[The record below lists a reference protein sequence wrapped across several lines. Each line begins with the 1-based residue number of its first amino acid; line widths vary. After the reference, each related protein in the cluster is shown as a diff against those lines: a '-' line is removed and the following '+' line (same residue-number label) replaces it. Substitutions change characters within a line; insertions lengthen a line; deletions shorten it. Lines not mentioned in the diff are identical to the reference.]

1 MTRAMDSLLVGIDIG
16 TQVTTCVVGELQP
29 DAPLEVVAIGRAASR
44 GISRGN
50 VVDIAATVNGIR
62 EAVQQAEQMANCHIR
77 SAYVAIGGAH
87 IHSVQSAGSQAL
99 RGREVSNADVLKALE
114 SAKAMAIPAD
124 QRLLHV
130 LPQEYAIDENDQVR
144 FPVGMVGVR
153 LEVRTH
159 LVLAGQSAAQNLIK
173 CLDMA
178 SIPLDELVYSGLAS
192 SLAVL
197 TDDEKDR
204 GVLLVDI
211 GAGTCK
217 MMFWRRGAPR
227 WSRVLALGGD
237 HVTNDI
243 VVAFHTAREAAESLK
258 IQYASARQERGGLDD
273 YINVPGMHSEV
284 APRRLLRGQLTH
296 VVRLRYNEICEMA
309 LAALE
314 EAELD
319 GQMLTSVVLTGGSAR
334 LDGLK
339 VLAEEVFQKP
349 VRIGAPIGFSGL
361 DDVIHDPANATALG
375 ILRHGGRELGGGNP
389 RWKSRLSPF
398 LAKLGRLKTWF
409 RGEFG

>member
-1 MTRAMDSLLVGIDIG
+1 MTRSMDSLLVGIDIG
-16 TQVTTCVVGELQP
+16 TQVTTCVVGELRP
-29 DAPLEVVAIGRAASR
+29 DAPVDVVAIGQAASR

-62 EAVQQAEQMANCHIR
+62 EAVQQAEQMANCHIH

-99 RGREVSNADVLKALE
+99 RGREVGNVDVVKALE

-159 LVLAGQSAAQNLIK
+159 LVLASQSAAQNLIK

-197 TDDEKDR
+197 TEDEKDR

-296 VVRLRYNEICEMA
+296 VVRLRYNEICEMV

-319 GQMLTSVVLTGGSAR
+319 GQMLTSVVLTGGAAR

-349 VRIGAPIGFSGL
+349 VRIGAPIGFAGL

-375 ILRHGGRELGGGNP
+375 ILRHGSRELGGTNP
-389 RWKSRLSPF
+389 RWKSRLSPLF
-398 LAKLGRLKTWF
+398 ARLGRLKTWF

>member
-1 MTRAMDSLLVGIDIG
+1 MSRAMDGLLVGIDVG
-16 TQVTTCVVGELQP
+16 TQSTTCVVGEP
-29 DAPLEVVAIGRAASR
+29 RADAPPNILAIGRAPSR

-50 VVDIAATVNGIR
+50 VVDIAATVAGIR

-77 SAYVAIGGAH
+77 SAYAAIGGAH
-87 IHSVQSAGSQAL
+87 IQSVQSAGSQAL
-99 RGREVSNADVLKALE
+99 RGREVSDADVAKALE
-114 SAKAMAIPAD
+114 SARAMAIPAE

-130 LPQEYAIDENDQVR
+130 LPQEYAIDENDEVR

-159 LVLAGQSAAQNLIK
+159 LVLAGATAAQNLVK
-173 CLDMA
+173 CLDTA
-178 SIPLDELVYSGLAS
+178 GLPLDELVYAGLAS

-197 TDDEKDR
+197 SDDEKDR

-258 IQYASARQERGGLDD
+258 IQYASAWQERGVMDD
-273 YINVPGMHSEV
+273 YIHVPGMHGEA
-284 APRRLLRGQLTH
+284 APRKLLRGQLTH
-296 VVRLRYNEICEMA
+296 VVQMRYREICELI
-309 LAALE
+309 LAALD
-314 EAELD
+314 EAEIG
-319 GQMLTSVVLTGGSAR
+319 GQTLTSVVLTGGAAR

-349 VRIGAPIGFSGL
+349 VRIGAPMSFTGL
-361 DDVIHDPANATALG
+361 EDVIHDPANATALG
-375 ILRHGGRELGGGNP
+375 ILLHGSQELTRVGR
-389 RWKSRLSPF
+389 RWPSRLSPLMT
-398 LAKLGRLKTWF
+398 LAGRLKTWF

>member
-1 MTRAMDSLLVGIDIG
+1 MDSLLVGVDIG
-16 TQVTTCVVGELQP
+16 TQSTTCVVGEP
-29 DAPLEVVAIGRAASR
+29 RADAAPKVVAIGRAPSR

-50 VVDIAATVNGIR
+50 VVDIAATVTGIR
-62 EAVQQAEQMANCHIR
+62 EALQQAEQMANCHIR
-77 SAYVAIGGAH
+77 SVYAAIGGAH
-87 IHSVQSAGSQAL
+87 IQSVQSSGSQAL

-114 SAKAMAIPAD
+114 SARAMAIPAE

-130 LPQEYAIDENDQVR
+130 LPQEYAIDENDEVR

-159 LVLAGQSAAQNLIK
+159 LVLAGQSAAQNLVK
-173 CLDMA
+173 CLDLA
-178 SIPLDELVYSGLAS
+178 GLPLDELVYGGLAS

-243 VVAFHTAREAAESLK
+243 VVAFHTAREAAEALK
-258 IQYASARQERGGLDD
+258 IQYASAWQERGAIDE
-273 YINVPGMHSEV
+273 YIHVPGMHSEI
-284 APRRLLRGQLTH
+284 APRKLLRGQLTH
-296 VVRLRYNEICEMA
+296 VVQMRYREICELILTA
-309 LAALE
+309 LD
-314 EAELD
+314 EAEID
-319 GQMLTSVVLTGGSAR
+319 AQMLTTVVLTGGGAR

-339 VLAEEVFQKP
+339 VLAEEVFRKP
-349 VRIGAPIGFSGL
+349 VRIGVPMHFGGL
-361 DDVIHDPANATALG
+361 EDVVHDPANATGLG
-375 ILRHGGRELGGGNP
+375 ILLHGSQELQRSGK
-389 RWKSRLSPF
+389 RWPTRLSP
-398 LAKLGRLKTWF
+398 LMALVGRWKTWF